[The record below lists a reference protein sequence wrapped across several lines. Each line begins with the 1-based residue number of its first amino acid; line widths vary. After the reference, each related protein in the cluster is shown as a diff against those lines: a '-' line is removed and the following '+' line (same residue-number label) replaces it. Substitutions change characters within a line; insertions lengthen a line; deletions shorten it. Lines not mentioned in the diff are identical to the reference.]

1 MERVAL
7 QGAAQDEDL
16 GGPLARGA
24 PGELLGDV
32 VGHPLVRR
40 GGGGQ
45 DGRARG
51 QLGEQGAD
59 ASVVGAEVVP
69 PVGDAVRLVDDDEPG
84 AGRQV
89 GQDLVAEDRVVEALG
104 GHQQDVDVP
113 GAHLRLDLVP
123 LGGVG
128 RVDGDGVDAGAPGGG
143 DLVAHEGQQRGD
155 DDARP
160 GAGARAGGGDRGA
173 VGPRTPALAQQDGG
187 HEVDGGLAPAG
198 ALNHQRP
205 APADDQGLDG
215 APLVLAQRRV
225 LAPHQRAQ
233 DGLGALADGG
243 GGAGR
248 GGVGMGVRPGRA
260 GGDRGLRAHAVTLAS
275 PPPSPKPAEKTRDTG
290 GSDMRFDASG
300 CPPPRPL
307 RPRLRPLRPR
317 LRSFPSAAPLRP
329 PLRSLF
335 SYSEGWRGAVD
346 GKRRSRRGSA
356 LLWSA
361 ERSAGT
367 IGGAVRSAD
376 EAGSSGCAGWLA
388 AHRACPVESLAGWSS
403 GSVLAGAPEL
413 RHRPRARRGARRTPS
428 DSDSGALGGSFR
440 PAPRHIGVATAES
453 CGNR

>member
-24 PGELLGDV
+24 PGQLLGDV

-45 DGRARG
+45 DRRARG

-59 ASVVGAEVVP
+59 APVVGAEVVP

-160 GAGARAGGGDRGA
+160 GAGARAGGGGRGA
-173 VGPRTPALAQQDGG
+173 VGPRAPALAQQDGG

-233 DGLGALADGG
+233 DRLGALADGG
-243 GGAGR
+243 DGRRVTHWSWASSGALADGGDGTGR
-248 GGVGMGVRPGRA
+248 IGVGTGVRPGRA
-260 GGDRGLRAHAVTLAS
+260 GGGRGLRAHAVTLAP
-275 PPPSPKPAEKTRDTG
+275 PPPSPKPAEKTRETG
-290 GSDMRFDASG
+290 GSDIRFDVSG

-307 RPRLRPLRPR
+307 RLLLRPLHPR
-317 LRSFPSAAPLRP
+317 LRSFPSATPLRP

-335 SYSEGWRGAVD
+335 SYSEG
-346 GKRRSRRGSA
+346 
-356 LLWSA
+356 
-361 ERSAGT
+361 
-367 IGGAVRSAD
+367 
-376 EAGSSGCAGWLA
+376 
-388 AHRACPVESLAGWSS
+388 
-403 GSVLAGAPEL
+403 
-413 RHRPRARRGARRTPS
+413 
-428 DSDSGALGGSFR
+428 
-440 PAPRHIGVATAES
+440 
-453 CGNR
+453 

>member
-1 MERVAL
+1 MRGRLQHRGAQDTLAVRPRRRQRVQDRADLVLGREALGAEPVPDGPVLRPGQQHHLGPLHAAAGPPHLLVVGHRRVRRADVDDEGQVGLVEAHAQRAGRHQRLDPVGLEVLLQPLALGRLRPARVGGHVEPGLAQALGDLEGGAHGEAVDDARARRGAQVAGQPGQAGRRVGQEEGAQVERVAL

-24 PGELLGDV
+24 PGQLLGDV

-51 QLGEQGAD
+51 QLGQQGAD
-59 ASVVGAEVVP
+59 APVVGAEVVP

-104 GHQQDVDVP
+104 GHQQDIDVP

-160 GAGARAGGGDRGA
+160 GAGARAGGGGRGA
-173 VGPRTPALAQQDGG
+173 VGPRAPALAQQDGG

-233 DGLGALADGG
+233 D
-243 GGAGR
+243 
-248 GGVGMGVRPGRA
+248 
-260 GGDRGLRAHAVTLAS
+260 
-275 PPPSPKPAEKTRDTG
+275 
-290 GSDMRFDASG
+290 
-300 CPPPRPL
+300 
-307 RPRLRPLRPR
+307 
-317 LRSFPSAAPLRP
+317 
-329 PLRSLF
+329 
-335 SYSEGWRGAVD
+335 
-346 GKRRSRRGSA
+346 
-356 LLWSA
+356 
-361 ERSAGT
+361 
-367 IGGAVRSAD
+367 
-376 EAGSSGCAGWLA
+376 
-388 AHRACPVESLAGWSS
+388 
-403 GSVLAGAPEL
+403 
-413 RHRPRARRGARRTPS
+413 
-428 DSDSGALGGSFR
+428 
-440 PAPRHIGVATAES
+440 
-453 CGNR
+453 